1 MTINEERTSPRSPAA
16 RACGTDSRQ
25 SSAKPQLPDS
35 TVARQRDQPKH
46 GVKSPLI
53 RTQMRTL
60 LIDNYD
66 SFTYNLYQYL
76 AASNGESPHVVR
88 NDELSWSEAEAIG
101 FDNIVISPGPGRP
114 QRAEDVGISADAL
127 RHSKVPVLGVCL
139 GHQAIAHHCGARV
152 DLALRPMHGRIDR
165 VSHAQR
171 DLFRGIPD
179 RFEAVRY
186 HSLAVTELPPSLV
199 PLAWSGDGTLMAL
212 RHAARPW
219 WGVQFHPESI
229 CTEFG
234 ARLLRNFRELTE
246 EWRAAPNRRD
256 TLGMF
261 LPPSA
266 RVGAAPQCCHAECLD
281 TLVQPEALFA
291 RAFAEADASFWL
303 DSSLP
308 QGGQARFSFMGDASG
323 PRAQV
328 LNYRSASQELVIR
341 HGETVE
347 TRSQSIF
354 DYLREHIPARPLE
367 GATLPFEFAGGF
379 VGYFG
384 YELKRELGGRHAHD
398 APSPDAMWIMADR
411 FVAFDHAELQT
422 WVVCLDDRDL
432 HEDNRAWMQS
442 MRELATQHPQ
452 IDIEPATVRQHAAAP
467 LRSLKWQI
475 DLPTYRAL
483 ILRSQHEI
491 VQGETYEVCLTN
503 QLVGDG
509 RIDPLPVYCALRER
523 NPAPYAAYLR
533 SGDVAVLCA
542 SPELFLRIG
551 TDRMVDS
558 KPIKGTAP
566 RGATPQE
573 DAEIA
578 AALLIDEK
586 TRAENLM
593 IVDLLRNDL
602 NRVCEVDS
610 VHVPVLF
617 QVESYATVHQLVS
630 TIRGRLREGVGA
642 VDCIRAAFPGGSMT
656 GAPKIRT
663 MQLLDELEVSARG
676 VYSGSIGYL
685 SFNGA
690 AQLNIVIRTIVCA
703 GERVSIGAG
712 GAIIALSDPD
722 AEVEEVVLKSRAPWH
737 VLRECGAALSDPDG
751 VS

>member
-1 MTINEERTSPRSPAA
+1 
-16 RACGTDSRQ
+16 
-25 SSAKPQLPDS
+25 
-35 TVARQRDQPKH
+35 
-46 GVKSPLI
+46 
-53 RTQMRTL
+53 MRTL

-76 AASNGESPHVVR
+76 AACNGEPPCVVR
-88 NDELSWSEAEAIG
+88 NDEVSWSEAEALG

-114 QRAEDVGISADAL
+114 QRAADVGISVDAL

-139 GHQAIAHHCGARV
+139 GHQAIAHHCGATV
-152 DLALRPMHGRIDR
+152 DLALRPMHGRIDQ

-212 RHAARPW
+212 RHVAKPW

-246 EWRAAPNRRD
+246 EWRAAPIRRD

-261 LPPSA
+261 SPPSA
-266 RVGAAPQCCHAECLD
+266 ATGTAPLYCHAECFD
-281 TLVQPEALFA
+281 TVVQPEELFE
-291 RAFAEADASFWL
+291 RTFAQADAAFWL
-303 DSSLP
+303 DSSLTK
-308 QGGQARFSFMGDASG
+308 GGQARFSFMGDAQG

-328 LNYRSASQELVIR
+328 LSYRSAPQELVIR
-341 HGETVE
+341 HGATVE

-354 DYLREHIPARPLE
+354 DYLREHIPAQPLE
-367 GATLPFEFAGGF
+367 GASLPFDFAGGF

-384 YELKRELGGRHAHD
+384 YELKRELGGREAHD
-398 APSPDAMWIMADR
+398 ASTPDAMWIMADR

-422 WVVCLDDRDL
+422 WIVCLDGRDL
-432 HEDNRAWMQS
+432 QEDSRAWMQS
-442 MRELATQHPQ
+442 MRQLATQQPQ
-452 IDIEPATVRQHAAAP
+452 IGIDPALVRQHAAAP
-467 LRSLKWQI
+467 LRSLQWQI
-475 DLPTYRAL
+475 DLQTYRSL

-491 VQGETYEVCLTN
+491 LQGETYEVCLTN

-509 RIDPLPVYCALRER
+509 RIDPLPVYCALREC

-551 TDRMVDS
+551 TDRTVAS

-578 AALLIDEK
+578 AALLADEK

-610 VHVPVLF
+610 VHVPDLF
-617 QVESYATVHQLVS
+617 HVESYATVHQLVS
-630 TIRGRLREGVGA
+630 TIRGRLREDMGA
-642 VDCIRAAFPGGSMT
+642 VDCVRAAFPGGSMT

-685 SFNGA
+685 SLNGA

-703 GERVSIGAG
+703 GGRVSIGAG

-722 AEVEEVVLKSRAPWH
+722 AEVEEVVLKSRAPWQ
-737 VLRECGAALSDPDG
+737 VLRECGAALTDPDG
-751 VS
+751 AS

>member
-1 MTINEERTSPRSPAA
+1 
-16 RACGTDSRQ
+16 
-25 SSAKPQLPDS
+25 
-35 TVARQRDQPKH
+35 
-46 GVKSPLI
+46 
-53 RTQMRTL
+53 MRTL

-76 AASNGESPHVVR
+76 AACNGEPPRVVR
-88 NDELSWSEAEAIG
+88 NDELSWREVEAIG

-114 QRAEDVGISADAL
+114 QRAADVGISADAL
-127 RHSKVPVLGVCL
+127 AHSKVPVLGVCL

-186 HSLAVTELPPSLV
+186 HSLAVTELPPSLL
-199 PLAWSGDGTLMAL
+199 PLAWSSDGTLMAL
-212 RHAARPW
+212 RHATRPW

-246 EWRAAPNRRD
+246 EWRVAPLPRD
-256 TLGMF
+256 TLGMP
-261 LPPSA
+261 LPP
-266 RVGAAPQCCHAECLD
+266 RITPRAAPLCCHAECLD
-281 TLVQPEALFA
+281 TRVPPDELFA
-291 RAFAEADASFWL
+291 RAFAGADAAFWL
-303 DSSLP
+303 DSSLA
-308 QGGQARFSFMGDASG
+308 QGSQSRFSFMGDAQG

-328 LNYRSASQELVIR
+328 LSYRSTRQELVIR
-341 HGETVE
+341 RGQNLE

-354 DYLREHIPARPLE
+354 DYLHEQLSRQPPA
-367 GATLPFEFAGGF
+367 GAAVLPFDFAGGF

-398 APSPDAMWIMADR
+398 APTPDATWILADR
-411 FVAFDHAELQT
+411 FIAFDHAEQQT
-422 WVVCLDDRDL
+422 WIVCLDEAELQEGNRD
-432 HEDNRAWMQS
+432 WMQAMS
-442 MRELATQHPQ
+442 QLATQRP
-452 IDIEPATVRQHAAAP
+452 PGGAGAAPTRQQAAAA
-467 LRSLKWQI
+467 LRSLQWQI
-475 DLPTYRAL
+475 DLPAYRSL

-503 QLVGDG
+503 QLVGEG
-509 RIDPLPVYCALRER
+509 RIDALAVYGALRER

-533 SGDVAVLCA
+533 CGDVAVLCA

-551 TDRMVDS
+551 TDRTVES
-558 KPIKGTAP
+558 KPIKGTAA

-573 DAEIA
+573 DAQIA
-578 AALLIDEK
+578 ADLMADEK

-610 VHVPVLF
+610 VHVPGLF
-617 QVESYATVHQLVS
+617 KIETYATVHQLVS
-630 TIRGRLREGVGA
+630 TIRGRLREGMNA
-642 VDCIRAAFPGGSMT
+642 VDCVRAAFPGGSMT

-685 SFNGA
+685 SFGGA

-703 GERVSIGAG
+703 GDRVSIGAG

-722 AEVEEVVLKSRAPWH
+722 AEVEEVVLKSRAPWQ
-737 VLRECGAALSDPDG
+737 VLRECGAALPDLDDAC
-751 VS
+751 